1 MEEILMIKVVDS
13 IMGSGKTSA
22 ALEMM
27 NNDWENNY
35 IYITP
40 YLDEVQRIKRNS
52 TNKFYEPKVHS
63 RDGQVLFK
71 QEAFHQLLKE
81 KKNVVSTHSLFSMSN
96 EETKELIYSN
106 DYILILDEVMDVV
119 KQVELKEH
127 DLESLTLLG
136 FIQVDDKTGLITWSH
151 DKQEKSTAYD
161 YIKSLCQNES
171 LYMYSSNIFM
181 WTFPVHVFD
190 SFKGIYILTYLFDAQ
205 IQRYYYDF
213 NNLEYEYY
221 YATKENDRYIF
232 KNGASDDEIMKD
244 ELRRLI
250 NIYEGNLNK
259 IGDANYSLSKSWY
272 GKRKDSL
279 TVLKNNTENYF
290 KNKVKAKSSYIIW
303 TTYKMHENDVK
314 GRGYSKSFI
323 PLNLRATNDYKER
336 KYLAYTVNLF
346 MLPIVKGFFK
356 SQGIRTNEDLYT
368 ISELLQWIWRSGI
381 REHNEINIYLPSQ
394 RMRKLLYA
402 WLNDENI
409 G

>member
-1 MEEILMIKVVDS
+1 MIKVVDS
-13 IMGSGKTSA
+13 IMGSGKSSA
-22 ALEMM
+22 AIEMM

-40 YLDEVQRIKRNS
+40 YLDEVQRIKKNS
-52 TNKFYEPKVHS
+52 TRKFYEPKVHS

-96 EETKELIYSN
+96 EETKELIYVN

-127 DLESLTLLG
+127 DLESLTLLD
-136 FIQVDDKTGLITWSH
+136 FIEVDDDTGLIAWNH
-151 DKQEKSTAYD
+151 EKQEKSTAYN
-161 YIKSLCQNES
+161 YIKTLCQNES
-171 LYMYSSNIFM
+171 LYMYSSDVFM
-181 WTFPVHVFD
+181 WTFPIHIFD
-190 SFKGIYILTYLFDAQ
+190 SFKDVYVLTYLFDAQ

-221 YATKENDRYIF
+221 YAVNENGKYKF
-232 KNGASDDEIMKD
+232 NKGSSDSRNMKD
-244 ELRRLI
+244 NLKQLI
-250 NIYEGNLNK
+250 NVYEGKLNK

-290 KNKVKAKSSYIIW
+290 KNKVRAKSSDIIW
-303 TTYKMHENDVK
+303 TTYKHHEKDVK

-336 KYLAYTVNLF
+336 KNLASVNLF

-381 REHNEINIYLPSQ
+381 REQKEINIYLPSQ